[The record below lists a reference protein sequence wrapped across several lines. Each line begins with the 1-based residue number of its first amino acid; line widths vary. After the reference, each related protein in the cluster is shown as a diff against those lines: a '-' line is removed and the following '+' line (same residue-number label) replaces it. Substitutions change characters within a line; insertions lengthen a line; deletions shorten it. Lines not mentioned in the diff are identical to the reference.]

1 MIPETEI
8 PARRII
14 YRLRLWAMFAAYN
27 FFMWVRPRNVETTWA
42 INTQAAP
49 GVTFPERHRG
59 LHLIPVDAANAG

>member
-14 YRLRLWAMFAAYN
+14 RYVRLSLMWAAFN
-27 FFMWVRPRNVETTWA
+27 FFMWVKPRNVETTWT

-49 GVTFPERHRG
+49 GVTFPERPRG
-59 LHLIPVDAANAG
+59 LHLIPVE